1 MRRRSGS
8 RFSRPF
14 SIQCVKTF
22 AYENMEEPTLLLLLL
37 RVSEEVQAGVLLVEL
52 GDPLV
57 VQDHGA
63 ALPVEVEGVVSGPN
77 VNDIFLL
84 RPRDGENLLAVADDL
99 GLAVE
104 LGVDVLLGTAADGAR
119 TLGALERRPEA
130 SGG

>member
-1 MRRRSGS
+1 
-8 RFSRPF
+8 
-14 SIQCVKTF
+14 
-22 AYENMEEPTLLLLLL
+22 MEEPTLLLLLL

-77 VNDIFLL
+77 VNDVFLL
-84 RPRDGENLLAVADDL
+84 RPRDGENLLAVA
-99 GLAVE
+99 

-119 TLGALERRPEA
+119 TLGAPLERPTRR
-130 SGG
+130 GV